1 MLTSEDCETNC
12 TKLQGGTIQLTCK
25 ETESTPS
32 YLLCSIL
39 IVHKK
44 SIVEFEA
51 VTFCILHQPQQ
62 SLITLGVDWSRFK
75 CQLAK

>member
-51 VTFCILHQPQQ
+51 VTFCILHLVTHFPYI
-62 SLITLGVDWSRFK
+62 S
-75 CQLAK
+75 